1 MKFIG
6 LTFLVVLVVG
16 IINPFFPFWIVMI
29 CIGVVSAL
37 IGLPGFVS
45 FLAGAIG
52 MGLVW
57 VGQSFYLS
65 IYSGSDLPQMMSEL
79 IGVGSGM
86 TLVAITGVLGFI
98 IGGLSAWS
106 GSALR
111 SALKPTPDNIYK
123 G

>member
-6 LTFLVVLVVG
+6 LMFLAVLAVG
-16 IINPFFPFWIVMI
+16 IINPFFPFWMVMI
-29 CIGVVSAL
+29 VIGLLSAF

-45 FLAGAIG
+45 FLAGGLG

-65 IYSGSDLPQMMSEL
+65 IYSGSDLPQKMAE
-79 IGVGSGM
+79 IVGAGSGM
-86 TLVAITGVLGFI
+86 TLVAVTGILGFLL
-98 IGGLSAWS
+98 GGLSAWT
-106 GSALR
+106 GAAAR
-111 SALKPTPDNIYK
+111 TAFTPKPTNIYK

>member
-6 LTFLVVLVVG
+6 LTFLVILVVG
-16 IINPFFPFWIVMI
+16 IINPFFPFWVVMI
-29 CIGVVSAL
+29 FIAIVSAF
-37 IGLPGFVS
+37 IGLPAFVS
-45 FLAGAIG
+45 FLAGALG

-65 IYSGSDLPQMMSEL
+65 IYSGSDLPQKMAEL

-98 IGGLSAWS
+98 IGGLSAWT
-106 GSALR
+106 GSAFR
-111 SALKPTPDNIYK
+111 KVFTPAPDNIYR

>member
-16 IINPFFPFWIVMI
+16 IINPFFPFWMVMI
-29 CIGVVSAL
+29 CIAVVSAFV
-37 IGLPGFVS
+37 GLPAFVS
-45 FLAGAIG
+45 FLGGALG

-65 IYSGSDLPQMMSEL
+65 IYSGSDLPQKMAEL

-86 TLVAITGVLGFI
+86 TLVAITGVLGFL
-98 IGGLSAWS
+98 IGGLSAWT

-111 SALKPTPDNIYK
+111 KVFTPTPDNIYR